1 MTHRIKHPTTKGAI
15 YIAEAVISR
24 LERNAGR
31 RCGSYDTLYDQFL
44 SEEIHEFADTLNSDD
59 RDKFIDIA
67 TSLHPPLKEYDTD
80 KTKDILNQIREDQM

>member
-1 MTHRIKHPTTKGAI
+1 MRHRIKHPTTKGAI

-44 SEEIHEFADTLNSDD
+44 SEEIHEFGDTLNSDD

-67 TSLHPPLKEYDTD
+67 TSLHPHLKEYDTD